1 MQFSDFILDSSTNG
15 SAIDYTRSVKLI
27 RVTIARKNPQIFSK
41 TYAGF
46 RMSQYC
52 RNLLKIY
59 VNLLYIAGHAPLQ
72 NIIKD
77 VRNTNL
83 LYFAGHAPLQNIIKD
98 MSDTQTYFILL
109 VMLHFKT

>member
-77 VRNTNL
+77 
-83 LYFAGHAPLQNIIKD
+83 
-98 MSDTQTYFILL
+98 MSETQTYFILL
-109 VMLHFKT
+109 VMHHFKT

>member
-1 MQFSDFILDSSTNG
+1 MQFRDFILDSSTNG

-59 VNLLYIAGHAPLQ
+59 VNLLYIVVYAP
-72 NIIKD
+72 
-77 VRNTNL
+77 
-83 LYFAGHAPLQNIIKD
+83 FQNIIKD
-98 MSDTQTYFILL
+98 MSDTQIYFILL
-109 VMLHFKT
+109 IIHHFKT

>member
-1 MQFSDFILDSSTNG
+1 MSSVIL
-15 SAIDYTRSVKLI
+15 LL
-27 RVTIARKNPQIFSK
+27 PL
-41 TYAGF
+41 F

-77 VRNTNL
+77 
-83 LYFAGHAPLQNIIKD
+83 
-98 MSDTQTYFILL
+98 MSETQTYFILL
-109 VMLHFKT
+109 VMHHFKTLLCFEVVHGQQYKVGLRV